1 MKWLHGTPSFLRF
14 ALSVGNLK
22 RESRIRAFPMGHS
35 KRWILA
41 AILLVAPVA
50 FGQSQGQQTTAPDH
64 MEHRFDNPEQ
74 SAKSF
79 DDPARDA
86 WQMPDRVIA
95 ALTLKRGQVVADIG
109 AGTGYFTVRL
119 AKAPTTPKVYGVDI
133 EPKMVSYLRDR
144 ATKEGLHNVV
154 AVQAAADTPNLP
166 EPVDVVLIVD
176 TYHHIGAARGV
187 FPEAG
192 KVAQAGRQGGHHRL
206 PAGLRSRARRAEFH
220 FPPEKIKAEMSAAG
234 YKLAAQH
241 DFLPQ
246 QQFLIFELAG
256 RPSR

>member
-1 MKWLHGTPSFLRF
+1 
-14 ALSVGNLK
+14 
-22 RESRIRAFPMGHS
+22 
-35 KRWILA
+35 
-41 AILLVAPVA
+41 
-50 FGQSQGQQTTAPDH
+50 
-64 MEHRFDNPEQ
+64 
-74 SAKSF
+74 
-79 DDPARDA
+79 
-86 WQMPDRVIA
+86 
-95 ALTLKRGQVVADIG
+95 
-109 AGTGYFTVRL
+109 
-119 AKAPTTPKVYGVDI
+119 VDI

-144 ATKEGLHNVV
+144 AIKEGLHNVI

-176 TYHHIGAARGV
+176 TYHHIGER
-187 FPEAG
+187 EAYFRKLAKSLKPGG
-192 KVAQAGRQGGHHRL
+192 KVAIIDFRPDSKQG
-206 PAGLRSRARRAEFH
+206 PPPEFH